1 MVMADL
7 YVFDDKRS
15 IFHFVLGLVLYS
27 ICLPNFSLITELVT
41 LVFIIYEAT
50 EPENP
55 IGTLGDF
62 VEFILG
68 AIMGL
73 AMAVH

>member
-1 MVMADL
+1 MTMADL

-15 IFHFVLGLVLYS
+15 VFHFILGLVLYS
-27 ICLPNFSLITELVT
+27 ICLPNYYLITELVT

-62 VEFILG
+62 IEFILG

-73 AMAVH
+73 ALSV